1 MADSSAPSPD
11 GAAPRSGLRLR
22 YSAVSD
28 VGRHRKENQDSGYA
42 SEHLLVVADG
52 VGGAAYGDVAS
63 STAVHLL
70 RRLDEPPTEEM
81 LPALA
86 GVVHR
91 IHDKLAEMVEDDA
104 ELDGTS
110 TTVTAALF
118 DGHRLGF
125 VHIGDSRA
133 YLFRGGEVQQITK
146 DHTFVQTL
154 VDEGRITEEDSRVH
168 PHRNIILRAVDSVH
182 DTEPD
187 LFHVELQEGDRIL
200 LCSDGCSGAVTDQE
214 LTSLLAGGSVDAV
227 AVDLVQAALDN
238 GTTDNVTV
246 IVAEVVPAGAVDDS
260 DTSAAVTTGPMLVG
274 AAADQPRR
282 GGMLS
287 RTLFR
292 HRQQDT
298 GELEPVAPPPVD
310 PEELRYAP
318 RAPRRR
324 AGLRRFLL
332 ALLALLVVLGVT
344 SAAYAWS
351 QQQFYV
357 AADGPQVAI
366 YKGVQVDLPGIE
378 LSRPYEV
385 DRLRV
390 EQLPAFRQEE
400 IADGKVADDLADARR
415 IIDELADEAEAEAQA
430 QAETGAD
437 PDCPEPSPTRSA
449 AGSPQ
454 AAGDAPARTQ
464 EADPT
469 RSPTLSPTR
478 SPSPTPGATEDP
490 CAEVTP

>member
-1 MADSSAPSPD
+1 MAETPTDPPT
-11 GAAPRSGLRLR
+11 GPGLRLR
-22 YSAVSD
+22 YSALSD

-63 STAVHLL
+63 ATAVHLL
-70 RRLDEPPTEEM
+70 RRLDKTPTEEL

-91 IHDKLAEMVEDDA
+91 IHDRLAEMVEDDA

-133 YLFRGGEVQQITK
+133 YLYRDGEVRQITK

-187 LFHVELQEGDRIL
+187 LFLLDLREGDRVL
-200 LCSDGCSGAVTDQE
+200 LCSDGCSGAVTDRQ
-214 LTSLLAGGSVDAV
+214 LAEILGTGTVDSVAL
-227 AVDLVQAALDN
+227 DLVQAALDN
-238 GTTDNVTV
+238 GSTDNVTV
-246 IVAEVVPAGAVDDS
+246 VVAEAVPEGTVDEGE
-260 DTSAAVTTGPMLVG
+260 TSAAVTTGPMLVG

-287 RTLFR
+287 RALFR
-292 HRQQDT
+292 HRAQDT
-298 GELEPVAPPPVD
+298 GELEPVAAPPVD

-324 AGLRRFLL
+324 AGLRRLL
-332 ALLALLVVLGVT
+332 LVLVVLLLLGGAT
-344 SAAYAWS
+344 TAAYAWS

-366 YKGVQVDLPGIE
+366 FKGVQVDLPGVT
-378 LSRPYEV
+378 LSRPFEV
-385 DRLRV
+385 DELRV
-390 EQLPAFRQEE
+390 EDLPAFRQTEIEE
-400 IADGKVADDLADARR
+400 GKVADDLEDARR
-415 IIDELADEAEAEAQA
+415 IVSELRDEAAAEEADRL
-430 QAETGAD
+430 AECPD
-437 PDCPEPSPTRSA
+437 PTPSPTRT
-449 AGSPQ
+449 GNRSPK
-454 AAGDAPARTQ
+454 GDDGAPARTREASPTRGAQ
-464 EADPT
+464 ATPEPTPTDGATSGSTADPT
-469 RSPTLSPTR
+469 D
-478 SPSPTPGATEDP
+478 DP
-490 CAEVTP
+490 CPEATP

>member
-1 MADSSAPSPD
+1 MAETPID
-11 GAAPRSGLRLR
+11 GPAENAVGPPLRLR

-42 SEHLLVVADG
+42 SEHLLAVADG

-70 RRLDEPPTEEM
+70 RRLDKPPTEEL

-133 YLFRGGEVQQITK
+133 YLFRDGTVRQITK

-182 DTEPD
+182 ETEPD
-187 LFHVELQEGDRIL
+187 LFHVELRSGDRVL
-200 LCSDGCSGAVTDQE
+200 LCSDGCSGAVTDRQ
-214 LTSLLAGGSVDAV
+214 LASLLAGGSIDAV
-227 AVDLVQAALDN
+227 ALDLVQAALDN

-246 IVAEVVPAGAVDDS
+246 VVAEAVPVGTVDDS
-260 DTSAAVTTGPMLVG
+260 DTSAAMTTGPMLVG

-287 RTLFR
+287 RALFR
-292 HRQQDT
+292 NRQQDT
-298 GELEPVAPPPVD
+298 GELDPVTGGSADQPVD

-318 RAPRRR
+318 RPPRRR
-324 AGLRRFLL
+324 AGLRRLL
-332 ALLALLVVLGVT
+332 LGLLALLVLVGVT
-344 SAAYAWS
+344 GAAYAWS
-351 QQQFYV
+351 QQQYYV

-366 YKGVQVDLPGIE
+366 FKGVQVDLPGVE

-385 DRLRV
+385 DDLRV
-390 EQLPAFRQEE
+390 EDLPAFRQEE
-400 IADGKVADDLADARR
+400 MADGKVADDLEDARR
-415 IIDELADEAEAEAQA
+415 IVSELTEEAEAEADA
-430 QAETGAD
+430 RAGGE
-437 PDCPEPSPTRSA
+437 SA
-449 AGSPQ
+449 AECPDPTPSRTPDRSDRSPRGSED
-454 AAGDAPARTQ
+454 GPARTRG
-464 EADPT
+464 AT
-469 RSPTLSPTR
+469 
-478 SPSPTPGATEDP
+478 PTPTGTPDSAADP
-490 CAEVTP
+490 CAEGAS